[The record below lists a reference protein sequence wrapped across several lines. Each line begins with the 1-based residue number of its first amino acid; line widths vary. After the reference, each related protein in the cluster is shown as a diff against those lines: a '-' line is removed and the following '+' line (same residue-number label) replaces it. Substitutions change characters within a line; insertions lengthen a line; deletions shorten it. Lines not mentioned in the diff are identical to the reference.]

1 MASLELTGVGRSLG
15 AANARTVI
23 LEGLDL
29 LVEDGAYCVLVGPS
43 GCGKSTTLRLV
54 AGLDEPTSGSVSIG
68 GRRVDGLAPHE
79 RDVAFVFQG
88 YALYPHLSVKDNL
101 AFGLERRR
109 THGSRLRALVDARYR
124 AARRAESDA
133 IAARI
138 GEVARELELDAL
150 LARRPG
156 ELSGGQQQ
164 RVALG
169 RALVRS
175 PSVFLLDEPLSNL
188 DARLRL
194 ELRGALRA
202 LQARL
207 GATFVHVTHDQ
218 EEALA
223 LADRLAVLANGRLQ
237 QYDAPSVVHTRPAN
251 RFVAGFVGAPAM
263 NFAGGVVKNAHF
275 QGGGLAAPVG
285 GVRDGAAVLGLR
297 PTEVEFTAT
306 TRSGDTHGAAVLG
319 RARVTRVLEAC
330 DHADVEVATDDGTA
344 LVVRLS
350 GSPARTERPSVGAH
364 VDLCA
369 PRTALHLFEPGPF
382 GARLE
387 PVR

>member
-1 MASLELTGVGRSLG
+1 MASLELTGIGRTLG
-15 AANARTVI
+15 PASARTVI
-23 LEGLDL
+23 LDGLDL
-29 LVEDGAYCVLVGPS
+29 FVADGSYCVLVGPS

-54 AGLDEPTSGSVSIG
+54 AGLDEPTTGSVSIG
-68 GRRVDGLAPHE
+68 GRRVDALAPHE

-88 YALYPHLSVKDNL
+88 YALYPHLSVRENL

-109 THGSRLRALVDARYR
+109 VHRSRLRALVDARHR
-124 AARRAESDA
+124 SERRAESAA
-133 IAARI
+133 ISTRI
-138 GEVARELELDAL
+138 ADVARELELDAL

-175 PSVFLLDEPLSNL
+175 PAVFLLDEPLSNL

-194 ELRGALRA
+194 ELRSALRA

-237 QYDAPSVVHTRPAN
+237 QYDAPTTVHARPAN

-263 NFAGGVVKNAHF
+263 NFVEGRVASGRF
-275 QGGGLAAPVG
+275 EGGGLAAAV

-297 PTEVEFTAT
+297 PTEIQFTG
-306 TRSGDTHGAAVLG
+306 SGAPSLG
-319 RARVTRVLEAC
+319 RARVQRVLEAC
-330 DHADVEVATDDGTA
+330 DHADVELATEAGAPIVA
-344 LVVRLS
+344 RLF
-350 GSPARTERPSVGAH
+350 GSAARAERPAVGAH
-364 VDLCA
+364 VGLA
-369 PRTALHLFEPGPF
+369 AAHEALHLFEPGPY
-382 GARLE
+382 GARLSTAH
-387 PVR
+387 

>member
-1 MASLELTGVGRSLG
+1 MASLELTAVGRTLG
-15 AANARTVI
+15 PSGARTVI
-23 LEGLDL
+23 LEQLDL
-29 LVEDGAYCVLVGPS
+29 FVADGSYCVLVGPS

-54 AGLDEPTSGSVSIG
+54 AGLDEPTTGSVSIG
-68 GRRVDGLAPHE
+68 GRRVDALAPHE

-88 YALYPHLSVKDNL
+88 YALYPHLSVRENL

-109 THGSRLRALVDARYR
+109 AHRSRLRALVDARYR
-124 AARRAESDA
+124 SERRAESAA
-133 IAARI
+133 IATRI
-138 GEVARELELDAL
+138 AEVARELELDAL

-175 PSVFLLDEPLSNL
+175 PAVFLLDEPLSNL

-194 ELRGALRA
+194 ELRSALRA

-237 QYDAPSVVHTRPAN
+237 QYDAPTVVHARPAN

-263 NFAGGVVKNAHF
+263 NFVEGRVANGHF
-275 QGGGLAAPVG
+275 AGGGLSAAI

-297 PTEVEFTAT
+297 PTEIEFTS
-306 TRSGDTHGAAVLG
+306 SGAPSLG
-319 RARVTRVLEAC
+319 RAHVRRVLEAC
-330 DHADVEVATDDGTA
+330 DHADVELATDAGTP
-344 LVVRLS
+344 LVVRLR
-350 GSPARTERPSVGAH
+350 GSAARAERPAVGAVVGLAAAH
-364 VDLCA
+364 G
-369 PRTALHLFEPGPF
+369 ALHLFEPGPY
-382 GARLE
+382 GARLATAH
-387 PVR
+387 